1 MEESEA
7 ECGSADLGPL
17 LIWIPVGLSFS
28 DQMGL
33 WKLQAL
39 GEFLLSWGGLGAL
52 PEGLFLS
59 GTLPSALVYPG
70 TGRGWFHLKSGSL
83 KTGPGTRCFLRNT

>member
-1 MEESEA
+1 MFIL
-7 ECGSADLGPL
+7 ECRY
-17 LIWIPVGLSFS
+17 VENTTYKKH
-28 DQMGL
+28 

-39 GEFLLSWGGLGAL
+39 GEFLLSWGGLGVL